1 MLGRLRDIVVFASVL
16 LCCSSDCTGN
26 LSALSVNLNDS
37 HKPVIKPFLELEMSQ
52 VRQNYSSDVEKGVN
66 DQINMELYAF
76 YTYLSMV
83 SARNARVWLQAY
95 IEFCTIGM

>member
-1 MLGRLRDIVVFASVL
+1 
-16 LCCSSDCTGN
+16 
-26 LSALSVNLNDS
+26 
-37 HKPVIKPFLELEMSQ
+37 MSQ
-52 VRQNYSSDVEKGVN
+52 VRQNYSSDAEKGVN
-66 DQINMELYAF
+66 DQINIELYAF